1 VKAGIAS
8 VTACFEAKETG
19 GALLRQILPL
29 AGDAAVAQDG
39 AGGRLRRLGGR
50 FHKRTFADD
59 LRHRQFLREYRSI
72 NL

>member
-50 FHKRTFADD
+50 LRTDFGTAC
-59 LRHRQFLREYRSI
+59 FLGDSLSNTNDI
-72 NL
+72 IGL

>member
-50 FHKRTFADD
+50 FRKRTFADGRRQGRFPRQ
-59 LRHRQFLREYRSI
+59 LRFK

>member
-39 AGGRLRRLGGR
+39 VFGLPGG

>member
-39 AGGRLRRLGGR
+39 AGGLLRGLGGCFQAR
-50 FHKRTFADD
+50 RI
-59 LRHRQFLREYRSI
+59 S
-72 NL
+72 